1 MSIEN
6 IEILKKRL
14 DKEIEMDC
22 PYEQILKTSKIIDDL
37 LVEYYLE
44 NTQDIT

>member
-1 MSIEN
+1 MSKEN
-6 IEILKKRL
+6 IETLKKRL
-14 DKEIEMDC
+14 DKEIELDY
-22 PYEQILKTSKIIDDL
+22 PYEQILKTSKEIDDL